1 MKAAQANS
9 EISITNEKTGEVIE
23 GVAAFIQQKQ
33 KNAFEAWSQLV
44 CLDTRENNDGQLES
58 IMNTMQGLKGE
69 SLRIFFAM
77 LLCNGYR
84 NEVMLGAEDLSDIT
98 GIALP
103 NVYRGLRALAEAGFL
118 ERREREGKGRRG
130 SAWFITQKMV
140 WRGHA
145 REHIGLVNSEKR
157 KAAELEAQFATN

>member
-1 MKAAQANS
+1 MKAGQANS

-44 CLDTRENNDGQLES
+44 CLDTRPNSDGQGETIMLE
-58 IMNTMQGLKGE
+58 IKKLRGE
-69 SLRIFFAM
+69 SLRVLFS
-77 LLCNGYR
+77 LLLFNGYR
-84 NEVMLGAEDLSDIT
+84 NEVMLSPQDISNEMEMP
-98 GIALP
+98 IR
-103 NVYRGLRALAEAGFL
+103 NVYRAFKNLSEVGLI
-118 ERREREGKGRRG
+118 ERKERGGKGRRG
-130 SAWFITQKMV
+130 SAWFLSDRLI

-145 REHIGLVNSEKR
+145 REHIKLVNSEKR